1 MILSLFYGL
10 RMPWIEAR
18 GQGVRPRKVT
28 KVTPK
33 HVFRGSEHRGRQ
45 DGGIGHQRR
54 SGSGAK
60 RVARCRRGG
69 GV

>member
-1 MILSLFYGL
+1 
-10 RMPWIEAR
+10 MPWIAAR

-28 KVTPK
+28 KVTPT
-33 HVFRGSEHRGRQ
+33 HVFCGSEHCGRQ

-54 SGSGAK
+54 ASGAK